1 MVRIVGVSGGTGD
14 IPWTECCAGDGAV
27 DAIGMDQGPWAG
39 QIPRQPN
46 SVAAVLSRIDTS
58 CHSVQL
64 SM

>member
-1 MVRIVGVSGGTGD
+1 MHLVGVSRGTGD
-14 IPWTECCAGDGAV
+14 IPWTECCPGDGAV
-27 DAIGMDQGPWAG
+27 DAIGMDRGPRAG